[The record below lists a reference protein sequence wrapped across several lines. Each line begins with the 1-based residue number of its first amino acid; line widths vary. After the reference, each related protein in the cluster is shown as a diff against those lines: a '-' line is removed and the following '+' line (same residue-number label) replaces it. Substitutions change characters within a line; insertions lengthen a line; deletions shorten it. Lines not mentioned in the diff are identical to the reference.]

1 MKYREA
7 VEIFL
12 RKMNIQEITNWEEN
26 NQGIIRIYKEGIF
39 WRAYETTL
47 YLLTTHIKPL
57 KVLVRRY
64 KNIGQDIVYGG
75 FPDSVLTEVLN
86 KCKEKNL
93 SVKQEDLPAGQTGKI
108 IEIGNFSMENE
119 KFVQWKDEKVFAK
132 NELISMVKEPE
143 IKYKTKE
150 ASIIE
155 EIKIFPL
162 AHSTP
167 IETQQFLYQLQQ
179 KLNN

>member
-1 MKYREA
+1 LKYREA

-93 SVKQEDLPAGQTGKI
+93 SVKQEDLPARTDRKNNRDWKFFYGERKI
-108 IEIGNFSMENE
+108 CAMERR
-119 KFVQWKDEKVFAK
+119 KSFCKK
-132 NELISMVKEPE
+132 
-143 IKYKTKE
+143 
-150 ASIIE
+150 
-155 EIKIFPL
+155 
-162 AHSTP
+162 
-167 IETQQFLYQLQQ
+167 
-179 KLNN
+179 

>member
-1 MKYREA
+1 M
-7 VEIFL
+7 
-12 RKMNIQEITNWEEN
+12 
-26 NQGIIRIYKEGIF
+26 
-39 WRAYETTL
+39 
-47 YLLTTHIKPL
+47 
-57 KVLVRRY
+57 
-64 KNIGQDIVYGG
+64 
-75 FPDSVLTEVLN
+75 
-86 KCKEKNL
+86 EK
-93 SVKQEDLPAGQTGKI
+93 
-108 IEIGNFSMENE
+108 E